1 MEPTIRTRLSGSPIP
16 RPKVS
21 PKTIVVSGLLEL
33 ASAELEQV
41 ILEEQ
46 AENPALSVTEAQRCE
61 RCGTTLSGSVCPN
74 CRGEIRQP
82 AAEEWT
88 PDWGGSTGAR
98 WVQEEEWDPF
108 AAVATPWS
116 ITDFLL
122 WQLSPQLLVSE
133 LEIASLLLENLDRRG
148 LLDCDLEVVA
158 SSLDVPLSQVEQVL
172 AVIQTQDPAG
182 IGART
187 VEESLLIQLD
197 CLDCEDGMA
206 DLGKRLIEDHWES
219 LCKGKLDRIAKK
231 LDLDVAEVELARDF
245 IKDNLNP
252 YPFHACLQTPSSAH
266 EPVDAPYIRPDVI
279 ISLRASGDE
288 AEEAEFVIH
297 FPEESRYR
305 LGLDNTYKTLLGS
318 LNGVG
323 AEARPEEYEHVR
335 RFVDRSNLF
344 ISSWRER
351 WRTLRRV
358 VEALVDHQREFLLGD
373 ATCLRSLTRH
383 QLAEMIGVHESTIS
397 RAVAG
402 KYAQIPGGR
411 IVALA
416 DFFDGSLKA
425 KALIEEWVSTEDH
438 PLTDAELVEL
448 LAQASVTVARR
459 TVAKYR
465 QALGI
470 LPSELR

>member
-1 MEPTIRTRLSGSPIP
+1 MEPTIRTRLSGSPVP

-46 AENPALSVTEAQRCE
+46 AENPALLVTEANRCE
-61 RCGTTLSGSVCPN
+61 RCGATLSGSVCPN
-74 CRGEIRQP
+74 CRGEVRETV
-82 AAEEWT
+82 AEEWT

-98 WVQEEEWDPF
+98 WAQEEEWDPF

-122 WQLSPQLLVSE
+122 WQLSPQLQVSE
-133 LEIASLLLENLDRRG
+133 LEIASLLLENLDHRG
-148 LLDCDLEVVA
+148 LLDCDLEAVA
-158 SSLDVPLSQVEQVL
+158 SSLDVPLSQVQQVL

-187 VEESLLIQLD
+187 VEESLLIQLE
-197 CLDCEDGMA
+197 CLDGENGMA
-206 DLGKRLIEDHWES
+206 DLGKQLIEDHWES

-231 LDLDVAEVELARDF
+231 LHLDVEEVELARDF
-245 IKDNLNP
+245 IRHNLNP
-252 YPFHACLQTPSSAH
+252 YPVHACLQTPSCAH
-266 EPVDAPYIRPDVI
+266 EPVDAQYVRPDVI
-279 ISLRASGDE
+279 ITVGGSGDE
-288 AEEAEFVIH
+288 AEFVIQ

-305 LGLDNTYKTLLGS
+305 LGLDHTYKILLDS
-318 LNGVG
+318 LNGAG
-323 AEARPEEYEHVR
+323 AEAKLQEYEHVR

-383 QLAEMIGVHESTIS
+383 QLGDMIGVHESTIS

-425 KALIEEWVSTEDH
+425 KALIEEWVSREDH
-438 PLTDAELVEL
+438 ALTDGELVDL
-448 LAQASVTVARR
+448 LAQGGVTVARR

>member
-1 MEPTIRTRLSGSPIP
+1 MEPTIRTRLSGTPIP

-74 CRGEIRQP
+74 CRGEVRER
-82 AAEEWT
+82 ATEDWT
-88 PDWGGSTGAR
+88 PDWGGSTGAG
-98 WVQEEEWDPF
+98 WAQEEEWDPF

-116 ITDFLL
+116 ITDHLL
-122 WQLSPQLLVSE
+122 WQLSPQLKVSE
-133 LEIASLLLENLDRRG
+133 LEIASLLLENLDHRG
-148 LLDCDLEVVA
+148 LLDCDLGAVA

-172 AVIQTQDPAG
+172 AKIQTQDPAG

-187 VEESLLIQLD
+187 VEESLLIQLE
-197 CLDCEDGMA
+197 CLDGEGSVA
-206 DLGKRLIEDHWES
+206 GLGKKLIEHHWES
-219 LCKGKLDRIAKK
+219 LCKGKLDKIAKK
-231 LDLDVAEVELARDF
+231 LNLDVEEVECARDF

-252 YPFHACLQTPSSAH
+252 YPFHACLHTPSGAH
-266 EPVDAPYIRPDVI
+266 EPVDAQYIRPDVI
-279 ISLRASGDE
+279 ITVRTSNDE

-305 LGLDNTYKTLLGS
+305 LGLDKTYRALLDS
-318 LNGVG
+318 LTGAG
-323 AEARPEEYEHVR
+323 AEDSLEEYEHVR

-344 ISSWRER
+344 ISSWQER

-373 ATCLRSLTRH
+373 ATCLRSLTRY
-383 QLAEMIGVHESTIS
+383 QLAELIGVHESTIS

-425 KALIEEWVSTEDH
+425 KALIEEWVSREDH
-438 PLTDAELVEL
+438 PLTDGELVEL
-448 LAQASVTVARR
+448 LAQAGVEVARR

-465 QALGI
+465 QALRI